1 MDKVQKKERRKWIP
15 PLKKW
20 TGHGKKP
27 GAKPNYRMR
36 WYWKHLPKK
45 KRGPAPL
52 PPKNYKYEII
62 LTSHGK
68 EQRRI
73 AQFESKREAEKCFNG
88 LKKKVNNVVFPQI
101 TVTTKPI
108 VPKAEG
114 SDTINECIAARY
126 EYVLIEKSDKESIV
140 QRNMYGKFVE
150 QKVSKEGWRILDKT
164 PFQKEEKFAVHGYDS
179 RKDRKTFTWIWEN
192 IAMDG
197 EFKRI
202 YILGRFI
209 ILKNDD
215 ESMDVITC
223 KNKENV
229 RRFYNLL
236 MDYTTKYKVKHLL
249 FYGEYGRMNEK
260 GRRLAEEVLEATG
273 WSEEHLHAKR

>member
-1 MDKVQKKERRKWIP
+1 MDNGQKKTRRKWIA

-27 GAKPNYRMR
+27 GTKPNYRMR

-45 KRGPAPL
+45 KTGYAPL
-52 PPKNYKYEII
+52 PPKDYKYEVII
-62 LTSHGK
+62 ANHGK
-68 EQRRI
+68 ELRRI
-73 AQFESKREAEKCFNG
+73 ARFEDKHEAEKCFND
-88 LKKKVNNVVFPQI
+88 LKRKVNNVVFPRI

-108 VPKAEG
+108 RAKEEN
-114 SDTINECIAARY
+114 SDTINECVAARY
-126 EYVLIEKSDKESIV
+126 EYILLEKSNKDSIV
-140 QRNMYGKFVE
+140 QRNVYGKFVE
-150 QKVSKEGWRILDKT
+150 QKVSKDGWRILDKT
-164 PFQKEEKFAVHGYDS
+164 PFQKEETFAVYGYDS
-179 RKDRKTFTWIWEN
+179 MKDRKTFAWIWEN

-202 YILGRFI
+202 YILGRFL

-215 ESMDVITC
+215 NSMDVITC

-236 MDYTTKYKVKHLL
+236 MEYASKYKAKHLL
-249 FYGEYGRMNEK
+249 FYGEYNRKEERGRK
-260 GRRLAEEVLEATG
+260 LAAEVLEITG
-273 WSEEHLHAKR
+273 WNKEHLHTKR